1 MKTPLSGALLACLVF
16 GATAPAHAEPQDL
29 MNKAGCLACHH
40 KEKKLVGPALST
52 VAARYK
58 SQGPDVATALMQKV
72 RTGSKGVYGPIP
84 MPPSAPDKISDADL
98 KTAIDWILTL

>member
-16 GATAPAHAEPQDL
+16 GATAPAQAEPQDL

-58 SQGPDVATALMQKV
+58 GQGPDVATAL
-72 RTGSKGVYGPIP
+72 
-84 MPPSAPDKISDADL
+84 SAVGAGQVSPATSDA
-98 KTAIDWILTL
+98 ASSSGPEIASW